1 VLTSMTSTRATT
13 TTGRDSNGILRITM
27 HLTEGP
33 PEHPYPE
40 HILLEEPVMVAPD
53 DAFIVDVAGP
63 DGTVLCRQPRE
74 DTGQETRIVGFQLR
88 QAWTGEVLREDS

>member
-1 VLTSMTSTRATT
+1 VLTSMSSTRAKT
-13 TTGRDSNGILRITM
+13 TTGRDSNGILRITIR
-27 HLTEGP
+27 LTEGP

-40 HILLEEPVMVAPD
+40 HIVLEEPVIVGPD

-74 DTGQETRIVGFQLR
+74 DTDEETRVVGFQLH
-88 QAWTGEVLREDS
+88 QAWTGEVVRADS